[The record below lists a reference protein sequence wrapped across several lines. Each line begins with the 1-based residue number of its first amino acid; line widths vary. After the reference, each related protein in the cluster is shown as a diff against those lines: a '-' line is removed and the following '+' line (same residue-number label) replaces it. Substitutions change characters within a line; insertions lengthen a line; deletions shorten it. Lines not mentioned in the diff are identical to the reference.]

1 MVAMTMVATS
11 NLFLE
16 RDVRHAFE
24 VSYCWPDG
32 IVADCRSG
40 DGELRFGPFGRQ
52 GDQCE
57 DRDVAP
63 KGEQA
68 QWWSRSEEH
77 TSELQSLMRISYAVF
92 CLTKKLVPYSQT
104 PYKSTKQQDQT
115 NS

>member
-57 DRDVAP
+57 DRDVAQ

-68 QWWSRSEEH
+68 QWRAEENK
-77 TSELQSLMRISYAVF
+77 SELKTLMRSQ
-92 CLTKKLVPYSQT
+92 YSVVCRQINSKIHT
-104 PYKSTKQQDQT
+104 HT
-115 NS
+115 N